1 MSAFGFTRDVAVI
14 GGCGRVGLPLGI
26 AFASRGLTVT
36 LVDLNESEVV
46 SVNAGRMPFY
56 EDDAEQPLQD
66 AIANG
71 RLIATTDSAAL
82 REAETVILVVG
93 TPLDDHLSP
102 DISVLSRI
110 VDQYATSFANGQ
122 LLVLRSTVHAGGTR
136 MLERDLETQ
145 GLKVDVAFCPERIA
159 QGQAMA
165 ELFSL
170 PQIVAARD
178 EHTRARAERLF
189 LNLTNRVVQLEP
201 EEAELAKLFTN
212 AWRYVKF
219 ATANQFWMIA
229 NDAGLDFERIRQA
242 ITVDYPRAADLP
254 GAGFAGG
261 PCLLK
266 DTIQL
271 AAFSSSEFILGHGAM
286 LVNEKLP
293 LYLVRRLENRFDLS
307 SMTVGILGMSFK
319 AGSDD
324 PRDSL
329 SYKLSKVLALRAAA
343 TLCSDSYVDDDRFV
357 GLDQVLRDADLI
369 IIATPHPE
377 YRDLATDK
385 PVVDIWGLTGRAP
398 IV

>member
-1 MSAFGFTRDVAVI
+1 
-14 GGCGRVGLPLGI
+14 
-26 AFASRGLTVT
+26 VT
-36 LVDLNESEVV
+36 LIDLNESAVA
-46 SVNAGRMPFY
+46 SVNAGRMPFH
-56 EDDAEQPLQD
+56 EDDAEQSLYD
-66 AIANG
+66 AVANG
-71 RLIATTDSAAL
+71 QLFATTDSAAL
-82 REAETVILVVG
+82 REAESIILVVG
-93 TPLDDHLSP
+93 TPLDDQLNP

-110 VDQYATSFANGQ
+110 IDQYAANFADGQ
-122 LLVLRSTVHAGGTR
+122 LLVLRSTVHAGATR
-136 MLERDLETQ
+136 LLERGMEAQ
-145 GLKVDVAFCPERIA
+145 GLKVSVAYCPERIA
-159 QGQAMA
+159 EGRAMV

-178 EHTRARAERLF
+178 EHTRARAEKLF
-189 LNLTNRVVQLEP
+189 LNLTNQVVQLEP

-242 ITVDYPRAADLP
+242 VTFDYPRAADLP
-254 GAGFAGG
+254 GAGFAAG

-266 DTIQL
+266 DTMQL
-271 AAFSSSEFILGHGAM
+271 AAFSSNEFILGHGAM
-286 LVNEKLP
+286 LVNERLP

-329 SYKLSKVLALRAAA
+329 SYKLTKVLASRAAA

-369 IIATPHPE
+369 IIATPHLE
-377 YRDLATDK
+377 YRDLVTDK
-385 PVVDIWGLTGRAP
+385 PVVDIWSLTGRPP